1 MNEEKELNSIDQ
13 NEQIEEPIE
22 ETNIEETEQQ
32 EESTEP
38 APKDAKQ
45 SWRELS
51 EKAAKAD
58 ALQKER
64 DQYLELLKQIH
75 ENSVRQQQQS
85 QYKEPEEEFD
95 YSSIDD
101 DDLPDGKT
109 VKKLIKSEQKK
120 RERLEQYIKD
130 QQQIQYENQIL
141 HEMKSKFGDFDSVVN
156 KENITK
162 FRELR
167 PGLARSL
174 YANPDLREKAIETYY
189 AIKDLGIYEP
199 VSYTQD
205 RDRVKKNASKPKST
219 QSLGGRESN
228 DPLSYANAFSEG
240 LTEELKRKLYE
251 TAKKKAGR
259 V

>member
-13 NEQIEEPIE
+13 NENLEEPIE
-22 ETNIEETEQQ
+22 ETNIEEIEQQ
-32 EESTEP
+32 EESSEP

-75 ENSVRQQQQS
+75 ENAVRQQQQP
-85 QYKEPEEEFD
+85 QYKEPEEDFD
-95 YSSIDD
+95 YTSIDD

-109 VKKLIKSEQKK
+109 IKKVLQAEQKK
-120 RERLEQYIKD
+120 RQQLEKYIRD
-130 QQQIQYENQIL
+130 QQQVSYESQVKNEL
-141 HEMKSKFGDFDSVVN
+141 TAKFGDFDEVVN
-156 KENITK
+156 TQNITK
-162 FRELR
+162 LRDLR

-174 YANPDLREKAIETYY
+174 HSNPDLREKAIETYY
-189 AIKDLGIYEP
+189 AIKDLGIYESQ
-199 VSYTQD
+199 VYLQD
-205 RDRVKKNASKPKST
+205 KDRVKKNVSKPRPT

>member
-1 MNEEKELNSIDQ
+1 MNEEKELNSID
-13 NEQIEEPIE
+13 ETIE
-22 ETNIEETEQQ
+22 ETTPEENIHQEETQQ
-32 EESTEP
+32 EYSEKPHT
-38 APKDAKQ
+38 KDPKQ

-64 DQYLELLKQIH
+64 DEYYNLLKQIH
-75 ENSVRQQQQS
+75 ESSIRQQQQPR
-85 QYKEPEEEFD
+85 QEPEDDFD
-95 YSSIDD
+95 YNSIDD

-109 VKKLIKSEQKK
+109 IKKVLQSEQRK
-120 RERLEQYIKD
+120 RQQLEKYIRD
-130 QQQIQYENQIL
+130 QQQFAYENQIRNEL
-141 HEMKSKFGDFDSVVN
+141 QSKFGDFDSVVSQ
-156 KENITK
+156 ENINK
-162 FRELR
+162 LRDMR

-174 YANPDLREKAIETYY
+174 HANPDLKEKAIETYY
-189 AIKDLGIYEP
+189 AIKDLGLYESA
-199 VSYTQD
+199 SYSQD
-205 RDRVKKNASKPKST
+205 RERVKKNASKPRPT
-219 QSLGGRESN
+219 QSLGGRDTN